1 MVHHFIRCIGI
12 YPVGSLVLLESG
24 RLGVV
29 VEANEFDQRL
39 PKVRVMY
46 NTKFRC
52 FIKTE
57 LIDLAKPS
65 VQDVIVKAVDPED
78 YKIRVKDFMV

>member
-1 MVHHFIRCIGI
+1 MNHFIRCIGI

-24 RLGVV
+24 RLGAV
-29 VEANEFDQRL
+29 VEVNEFDQRS
-39 PKVRVMY
+39 PIVRVMY
-46 NTKFRC
+46 HTKFNC

-65 VQDVIVKAVDPED
+65 VQDVIVKAVDPTK
-78 YKIRVKDFMV
+78 YRIRVKDFLS